1 MERPKV
7 MGLSRFSR
15 GLAVSGRPEHQTRRQ
30 DHVLV
35 QRQAATASKAALFAP
50 ARRWTPMS
58 VDFGCR

>member
-35 QRQAATASKAALFAP
+35 QRQAALLLP
-50 ARRWTPMS
+50 ARLHCSLRLDGGP
-58 VDFGCR
+58 R